1 MQGSPIALDI
11 GLQSDTLEI
20 FLEGN
25 PHASFFPNES
35 VEREPDCRS
44 RFLPAPKVFG
54 DYVMADA
61 WMRGNLM
68 TVSSSSIS
76 QSHSSQSALP
86 ATAGKNCDVQ
96 EREKTSLVDSALLP
110 KIHSST
116 LLRDNEK
123 TNFTANGSAN
133 NPDLEAGQSSPKA
146 STTRQVMAALVAQ
159 LGTIN
164 TGMTFG
170 FSAIALP
177 QLQEADSI
185 IPIKEG
191 SPEESWIASMS
202 SIGTPIGCLASGY
215 MMDMFGR
222 KRSLIITE
230 IPALLG
236 WLLIIFA
243 TDIRMIYAGRF
254 FVGLGSGMVGAPA
267 RVYTSEV
274 TQPHLRG
281 MLTAF
286 ASVGVST
293 GVLIE
298 YALGSMLTWK
308 VCATISAI
316 VPFTALLLM
325 FLFPETPS
333 YLLSRSKPEEAKKA
347 LQKFRGSTYDVNEE
361 METLVEF
368 SNKNNIKR
376 LTGLGEIARAVLK
389 PSALKP
395 FALLFLY
402 FLIYQWSGT
411 NVITFYAVEIFKD
424 SGASMNK
431 YLAAVIL
438 GIVRLTSTIVA
449 CVLCRRCGRRPLTM
463 VSSIGCGLSMIGLG
477 GYMWLKQYWMANN
490 LPLIATWIPVVCIFL
505 YTVTCTLGFLVIP
518 WVMIGEVYPV
528 QVRGIIGGLTT
539 MCAHTFVF
547 MVVKTYPFLASAL
560 TRHGTFILYGCISLF
575 GTIYFYT
582 CLPETKGKT
591 LQEIEDYFSGREN
604 TLTTSKRS
612 NKPKVLK
619 IKKGQ
624 ILP

>member
-1 MQGSPIALDI
+1 
-11 GLQSDTLEI
+11 
-20 FLEGN
+20 
-25 PHASFFPNES
+25 
-35 VEREPDCRS
+35 
-44 RFLPAPKVFG
+44 
-54 DYVMADA
+54 MAE
-61 WMRGNLM
+61 
-68 TVSSSSIS
+68 
-76 QSHSSQSALP
+76 
-86 ATAGKNCDVQ
+86 KNCGVQ
-96 EREKTSLVDSALLP
+96 DPEKTSLVDSTLLP
-110 KIHSST
+110 KFQPST
-116 LLRDNEK
+116 LPNDEK
-123 TNFTANGSAN
+123 IANGSGAHDD
-133 NPDLEAGQSSPKA
+133 PEDPRPLRGSAV
-146 STTRQVMAALVAQ
+146 RQVLASLVAQ

-177 QLQEADSI
+177 QLQESNST
-185 IPIKEG
+185 IPIQEG
-191 SPEESWIASMS
+191 STEESWIASMS
-202 SIGTPIGCLASGY
+202 SIGTPIGCLMSGY

-236 WLLIIFA
+236 WLLIAFA
-243 TDIRMIYAGRF
+243 SDIRMIYAGRF

-281 MLTAF
+281 MLTALS
-286 ASVGVST
+286 SVGVST

-298 YALGSMLTWK
+298 YALGSVLTWNI
-308 VCATISAI
+308 CAAISGI
-316 VPFTALLLM
+316 LPLTALLLM

-333 YLLSRSKPEEAKKA
+333 YLISRSKPEHAKKA
-347 LQKFRGSTYDVNEE
+347 LQKFRGSTYNVNRE
-361 METLVEF
+361 METLLEF

-376 LTGLGEIARAVLK
+376 LTGFREIMCALLK
-389 PSALKP
+389 PNALKP
-395 FALLFLY
+395 FTLLFLY

-424 SGASMNK
+424 SGASLNK

-438 GIVRLTSTIVA
+438 GIVRLTSTIAA
-449 CVLCRRCGRRPLTM
+449 CILCRKCGRRPLTM
-463 VSSIGCGLSMIGLG
+463 VSSIGCGFSMIGLG
-477 GYMWLKQYWMANN
+477 GYMWLKEYWTANA
-490 LPLIATWIPVVCIFL
+490 LPLVATWIPVMCIFA
-505 YTVTCTLGFLVIP
+505 YTVACTLGFLVIP

-539 MCAHTFVF
+539 MAAHSFVF

-575 GTIYFYT
+575 GTIYFYM
-582 CLPETKGKT
+582 CLPETKGRT
-591 LQEIEDYFSGREN
+591 LQEIEDYFSGRGS
-604 TLTTSKRS
+604 TLTTGRTS
-612 NKPKVLK
+612 NKPKVLE

>member
-1 MQGSPIALDI
+1 
-11 GLQSDTLEI
+11 
-20 FLEGN
+20 
-25 PHASFFPNES
+25 
-35 VEREPDCRS
+35 
-44 RFLPAPKVFG
+44 
-54 DYVMADA
+54 MAE
-61 WMRGNLM
+61 
-68 TVSSSSIS
+68 
-76 QSHSSQSALP
+76 
-86 ATAGKNCDVQ
+86 KNCGVQ
-96 EREKTSLVDSALLP
+96 DPEKTSLVDSALLP
-110 KIHSST
+110 KIQPST
-116 LLRDNEK
+116 LLDDEK
-123 TNFTANGSAN
+123 VNLAANGNAN
-133 NPDLEAGQSSPKA
+133 NPDPEAGRTPRGSA
-146 STTRQVMAALVAQ
+146 VRQVLAALVAQ

-164 TGMTFG
+164 TGMAFG

-177 QLQEADSI
+177 QLQEPDSI

-191 SPEESWIASMS
+191 STEESWIASMS

-236 WLLIIFA
+236 WLLITFA

-281 MLTAF
+281 MLTAI

-298 YALGSMLTWK
+298 YALGSMLTWN
-308 VCATISAI
+308 VCAAISGI
-316 VPFTALLLM
+316 LPLTALLLM

-333 YLLSRSKPEEAKKA
+333 YLISRSKPEQAKKA
-347 LQKFRGSTYDVNEE
+347 LQKFRGSTYNVNHE

-376 LTGLGEIARAVLK
+376 LTGLREIVCAVLK

-395 FALLFLY
+395 FTLLFLY

-438 GIVRLTSTIVA
+438 GIVRLASTIVA
-449 CVLCRRCGRRPLTM
+449 CVLCRKCGRRPLTM
-463 VSSIGCGLSMIGLG
+463 VSSIGCGLSMVGLG
-477 GYMWLKQYWMANN
+477 GYMWLKQYWVAND
-490 LPLIATWIPVVCIFL
+490 LPLVATWIPVLCIFS

-547 MVVKTYPFLASAL
+547 MVVKTYPFLASAI
-560 TRHGTFILYGCISLF
+560 TRHGTFILYGCVSLL

-591 LQEIEDYFSGREN
+591 LQEIEDYFSGRSN
-604 TLTTSKRS
+604 ALTTSRMS
-612 NKPKVLK
+612 NKPEVLE

>member
-1 MQGSPIALDI
+1 
-11 GLQSDTLEI
+11 
-20 FLEGN
+20 
-25 PHASFFPNES
+25 
-35 VEREPDCRS
+35 
-44 RFLPAPKVFG
+44 
-54 DYVMADA
+54 
-61 WMRGNLM
+61 
-68 TVSSSSIS
+68 
-76 QSHSSQSALP
+76 
-86 ATAGKNCDVQ
+86 
-96 EREKTSLVDSALLP
+96 
-110 KIHSST
+110 
-116 LLRDNEK
+116 
-123 TNFTANGSAN
+123 
-133 NPDLEAGQSSPKA
+133 
-146 STTRQVMAALVAQ
+146 
-159 LGTIN
+159 
-164 TGMTFG
+164 
-170 FSAIALP
+170 
-177 QLQEADSI
+177 
-185 IPIKEG
+185 
-191 SPEESWIASMS
+191 MS

-215 MMDMFGR
+215 LMDMFGR

-243 TDIRMIYAGRF
+243 TDIQMIYAGRF

-281 MLTAF
+281 MLIAF

-308 VCATISAI
+308 ICATISGI
-316 VPFTALLLM
+316 VPLTALLLM

-333 YLLSRSKPEEAKKA
+333 YLISRNKPEEAKKA
-347 LQKFRGSTYDVNEE
+347 LQKFRGSTYDVNDE

-376 LTGLGEIARAVLK
+376 LTGFGEIARAVLK

-463 VSSIGCGLSMIGLG
+463 VSSIGCGFSMIGLG
-477 GYMWLKQYWMANN
+477 GYIWLKQYWMANN
-490 LPLIATWIPVVCIFL
+490 LPLVATWFPVVCIFS

-539 MCAHTFVF
+539 MCAHIFVF

-582 CLPETKGKT
+582 YLPETKGKT
-591 LQEIEDYFSGREN
+591 LQEIEDYFSGRSN
-604 TLTTSKRS
+604 TLTTGKRS
-612 NKPKVLK
+612 NKPEVLK

>member
-1 MQGSPIALDI
+1 MSRNRNYETFASGEADISSPSTS
-11 GLQSDTLEI
+11 QKNSDTQDPE
-20 FLEGN
+20 
-25 PHASFFPNES
+25 
-35 VEREPDCRS
+35 
-44 RFLPAPKVFG
+44 K
-54 DYVMADA
+54 
-61 WMRGNLM
+61 
-68 TVSSSSIS
+68 
-76 QSHSSQSALP
+76 
-86 ATAGKNCDVQ
+86 AT
-96 EREKTSLVDSALLP
+96 LVNSTLLP
-110 KIHSST
+110 KIQPSV
-116 LLRDNEK
+116 LLNDER
-123 TNFTANGSAN
+123 TNLANGAVPKGDPEDGRPPRGSAI
-133 NPDLEAGQSSPKA
+133 
-146 STTRQVMAALVAQ
+146 RQVLAALVAQ

-177 QLQEADSI
+177 QLQEPDSI

-191 SPEESWIASMS
+191 STEESWIASMS
-202 SIGTPIGCLASGY
+202 SIGTPIGCLMSGY

-230 IPALLG
+230 IPAVLG
-236 WLLIIFA
+236 WLLITFA
-243 TDIRMIYAGRF
+243 TDIHMIYAGRF

-281 MLTAF
+281 MLIAL

-298 YALGSMLTWK
+298 YALGSIVTWN
-308 VCATISAI
+308 VCAAISGI
-316 VPFTALLLM
+316 VPFTALVLM
-325 FLFPETPS
+325 FFFPETPS
-333 YLLSRSKPEEAKKA
+333 YLISRSKPDQAKKA
-347 LQKFRGSTYDVNEE
+347 LQKFRGSTYNVNQE

-376 LTGLGEIARAVLK
+376 LTGFREIMCAVLK
-389 PSALKP
+389 PNALKP

-463 VSSIGCGLSMIGLG
+463 VSSIGCGLSMVGLG
-477 GYMWLKQYWMANN
+477 GYMWLKNYWVEND
-490 LPLIATWIPVVCIFL
+490 LPIVATWIPVMCIFL
-505 YTVTCTLGFLVIP
+505 YTITCTLGFLVIP

-539 MCAHTFVF
+539 MCAHSFIF
-547 MVVKTYPFLASAL
+547 MVVKTYPFLASVL

-575 GTIYFYT
+575 GTIYFYI
-582 CLPETKGKT
+582 CLPETKDRT
-591 LQEIEDYFSGREN
+591 LQEIEDYFSGRSN
-604 TLTTSKRS
+604 ALMTGRMS
-612 NKPKVLK
+612 NKPKVLE

>member
-1 MQGSPIALDI
+1 
-11 GLQSDTLEI
+11 
-20 FLEGN
+20 
-25 PHASFFPNES
+25 
-35 VEREPDCRS
+35 
-44 RFLPAPKVFG
+44 
-54 DYVMADA
+54 MAE
-61 WMRGNLM
+61 
-68 TVSSSSIS
+68 
-76 QSHSSQSALP
+76 
-86 ATAGKNCDVQ
+86 KNSGVQ
-96 EREKTSLVDSALLP
+96 DPEKTSLVDSALLP
-110 KIHSST
+110 KIQPSALLNNERTNLATNDVATNGNPEDGRT
-116 LLRDNEK
+116 LR
-123 TNFTANGSAN
+123 GSAV
-133 NPDLEAGQSSPKA
+133 
-146 STTRQVMAALVAQ
+146 RQVLAALVAQ

-164 TGMTFG
+164 TGMAFG

-177 QLQEADSI
+177 QLQEPDSI

-191 SPEESWIASMS
+191 SAEESWIASMS
-202 SIGTPIGCLASGY
+202 SIGTPIGCLTSGY

-236 WLLIIFA
+236 WLLITFA

-281 MLTAF
+281 MLTALS
-286 ASVGVST
+286 SVGVST

-298 YALGSMLTWK
+298 YALGSMVTWN
-308 VCATISAI
+308 VCAAISGI
-316 VPFTALLLM
+316 LPLTALLLM
-325 FLFPETPS
+325 FFFPETPS
-333 YLLSRSKPEEAKKA
+333 YLISRSKPDEAKQA
-347 LQKFRGSTYDVNEE
+347 LQKFRGSTYNVNQE

-376 LTGLGEIARAVLK
+376 LTGFREIMCALLK

-395 FALLFLY
+395 FTLLFLY

-449 CVLCRRCGRRPLTM
+449 CVLCRKCGRRPLTM
-463 VSSIGCGLSMIGLG
+463 VSSVGCGLSMLGLG
-477 GYMWLKQYWMANN
+477 GYMWLKNYWVAND
-490 LPLIATWIPVVCIFL
+490 LPLVATWIPVVCIFS

-547 MVVKTYPFLASAL
+547 MVVKTYPFLASAI

-575 GTIYFYT
+575 GTIYFYI
-582 CLPETKGKT
+582 CLPETKGRT
-591 LQEIEDYFSGREN
+591 LQEIEDYFSGRGSA
-604 TLTTSKRS
+604 LTTGRIS
-612 NKPKVLK
+612 NKPKVLE

>member
-1 MQGSPIALDI
+1 MT
-11 GLQSDTLEI
+11 SDMAEKNSDAQDLEK
-20 FLEGN
+20 
-25 PHASFFPNES
+25 A
-35 VEREPDCRS
+35 
-44 RFLPAPKVFG
+44 
-54 DYVMADA
+54 
-61 WMRGNLM
+61 
-68 TVSSSSIS
+68 
-76 QSHSSQSALP
+76 
-86 ATAGKNCDVQ
+86 
-96 EREKTSLVDSALLP
+96 SLVDPALQP
-110 KIHSST
+110 KIQPST
-116 LLRDNEK
+116 LLDNEK
-123 TNFTANGSAN
+123 DVNNDPENVRTPRGSAV
-133 NPDLEAGQSSPKA
+133 
-146 STTRQVMAALVAQ
+146 RQVVAALVAQ

-164 TGMTFG
+164 TGMAFG

-177 QLQEADSI
+177 QLQEPDSI

-191 SPEESWIASMS
+191 STEESWIASIS

-236 WLLIIFA
+236 WLLIAFA

-298 YALGSMLTWK
+298 YALGSIVTWN
-308 VCATISAI
+308 VCAAISGI
-316 VPFTALLLM
+316 LPLTALLLM
-325 FLFPETPS
+325 FFFPETPS
-333 YLLSRSKPEEAKKA
+333 YLISRNKPDQAEKA
-347 LQKFRGSTYDVNEE
+347 LQRFRGSTYNVNRE
-361 METLVEF
+361 MKTLVEF

-376 LTGLGEIARAVLK
+376 LTGFREIVCALLK

-395 FALLFLY
+395 FTLLFLY

-424 SGASMNK
+424 SGASLNK

-438 GIVRLTSTIVA
+438 GVVRLISTIMA

-463 VSSIGCGLSMIGLG
+463 VSSIGCGLSMLGLG
-477 GYMWLKQYWMANN
+477 GYMWFKKYSIEND
-490 LPLIATWIPVVCIFL
+490 LILVATWIPVFCIFS
-505 YTVTCTLGFLVIP
+505 YTITCTLGFLVIP

-539 MCAHTFVF
+539 MCAHSFVF
-547 MVVKTYPFLASAL
+547 MVVKTYPFLANSL

-575 GTIYFYT
+575 GTIYFYI
-582 CLPETKGKT
+582 CLPETKGRT
-591 LQEIEDYFSGREN
+591 LQEIEDYFSGRGD
-604 TLTTSKRS
+604 TLTTGKIS
-612 NKPKVLK
+612 NKPKVLE